1 MATIR
6 KRLKGWRAEVCVKG
20 VRDSGTFDTKSQA
33 MAWAV
38 DRERQLKSS
47 SDSVDAKATV
57 KNIFE
62 LYAKEITPTKRSPK
76 QELLRLNTFCN
87 DPLASVL
94 LSELSAVHVARWRDR
109 RLKVVKASSVNREMN
124 VISNAFEVARRE
136 WKWIAE
142 NPCKDVTRPKNPPP
156 RDRLISEKEIELIRL
171 SLDYPDDVTPTKQI
185 HFAALAFL
193 FAIETAMRAGE
204 ICGICESHIDGPVVH
219 LPKTKNGSARNVPL
233 SKRAIEILD
242 LLPATNDPVFNMT
255 AAQLDGTFRKGRN
268 RSGINDLKF
277 HDTRHEAITRLAK
290 KLDVLE
296 LARMVGHK
304 NLKMLLVYYNET
316 AANLA
321 SKLD

>member
-6 KRLKGWRAEVCVKG
+6 KRLKGWRAEVYVKG

-47 SDSVDAKATV
+47 PLNVDSKATV

-62 LYAKEITPTKRSPK
+62 LYAKEITPAKRSPK
-76 QELLRLNTFCN
+76 QETLRLNTFCN

-94 LSELSAVHVARWRDR
+94 LSELSASHVANWRDR
-109 RLKVVKASSVNREMN
+109 RLRLVKASSVNREMN
-124 VISNAFEVARRE
+124 IISNAFEVARKE

-142 NPCKDVTRPKNPPP
+142 NPCKDVARPKNPPP
-156 RDRLISEKEIELIRL
+156 RDRLISNKEIEAIRL
-171 SLDYPDDVTPTKQI
+171 SLDYPEDTPPTKQI
-185 HFAALAFL
+185 HFVALAFM

-204 ICGICESHIDGPVVH
+204 ICGLHANHIDGAVAH
-219 LPKTKNGSARNVPL
+219 LPRTKNDTSRNVPL
-233 SKRAIEILD
+233 SKEALRILKI
-242 LLPATNDPVFNMT
+242 LPESEGPLFNMSPS
-255 AAQLDGTFRKGRN
+255 QLDGTFRKGRN
-268 RSGINDLKF
+268 RSGLDDLKF

-304 NLKMLLVYYNET
+304 DLKMLLIYYNET

>member
-1 MATIR
+1 
-6 KRLKGWRAEVCVKG
+6 VCVKG
-20 VRDSGTFDTKSQA
+20 IRDSGTFDTKSQA

-47 SDSVDAKATV
+47 PENVDSKATV

-76 QELLRLNTFCN
+76 QELLRLNAFCE
-87 DPLASVL
+87 DKLASVK
-94 LSELSAVHVARWRDR
+94 LSDISAAHIANWRDR
-109 RLKVVKASSVNREMN
+109 RLQLVKPSSVNREMN
-124 VISNAFEVARRE
+124 IISNAFEVARRE
-136 WKWIAE
+136 WKWIPE

-156 RDRLISEKEIELIRL
+156 RDRLISNKEIELIRL
-171 SLDYPDDVTPTKQI
+171 SLDYPEDVTPTKQL

-204 ICGICESHIDGPVVH
+204 ICGIYAEHIDGPVAH
-219 LPKTKNGSARNVPL
+219 LPKTKNGASRNVPL
-233 SKRAIEILD
+233 SKRALAILD
-242 LLPATNDPVFNMT
+242 LLPETKDALFNMS

-268 RSGINDLKF
+268 RSGVQGLTF

-304 NLKMLLVYYNET
+304 DLKMLLIYYNET

-321 SKLD
+321 GKLG